1 MKKVNFMKLER
12 VNQIFSNMEWLDAE
26 IKRNEAFEGR
36 NEFSD
41 LFYKTLESIRRKQ
54 QDGIV
59 PYDEYKLI
67 GKAKSLDTIDYGY
80 YIANIH
86 YELFNYDIADKDT
99 LEDRIIFFLNN
110 ANKELFKD
118 KNSWFRLN
126 FINDFRKYLKEVYS
140 IVESYNDLEYII
152 DEFCG
157 PKEKEIY
164 KILWTLFLKKEYFE
178 KNIFDDLKPK
188 EMTELFVN
196 AQIIDIDDFLDE
208 KKFIDYCKTE
218 ITERVNIIRKYSIL
232 WFKDCE
238 SHELIDV
245 RKLRSIVIYC
255 GKYNYELQE
264 LLCLILD
271 DIGSNSRY
279 NIEYKFGIMLLTDF

>member
-1 MKKVNFMKLER
+1 MKKVNYMKLEKI
-12 VNQIFSNMEWLDAE
+12 NQIFSNMDWLDE
-26 IKRNEAFEGR
+26 KIKRNEVSEGR

-41 LFYKTLESIRRKQ
+41 LFYKTLETIRKKQ
-54 QDGIV
+54 QEGIV
-59 PYDEYKLI
+59 PYDEYKLL
-67 GKAKSLDTIDYGY
+67 GKEKSLDTIDCGY
-80 YIANIH
+80 YIANIQ
-86 YELFNYDIADKDT
+86 YELFNFDIAKKDL

-110 ANKELFKD
+110 ANRELFKD

-140 IVESYNDLEYII
+140 IVENYNDLEYII

-157 PKEKEIY
+157 SKEKEIY
-164 KILWTLFLKKEYFE
+164 DILWALFLKKEYFE
-178 KNIFDDLKPK
+178 KNIFDDYKPK

-208 KKFIDYCKTE
+208 QKFIDYCKTE
-218 ITERVNIIRKYSIL
+218 ITERVNIIRKYSVL

-238 SHELIDV
+238 NHELIDV

-255 GKYNYELQE
+255 GKYNYEIQN

-271 DIGSNSRY
+271 DIGSDSRY
-279 NIEYKFGIMLLTDF
+279 NIEYKYGIMLLTDF

>member
-126 FINDFRKYLKEVYS
+126 FINDFRKFLKEV
-140 IVESYNDLEYII
+140 
-152 DEFCG
+152 
-157 PKEKEIY
+157 
-164 KILWTLFLKKEYFE
+164 
-178 KNIFDDLKPK
+178 
-188 EMTELFVN
+188 
-196 AQIIDIDDFLDE
+196 
-208 KKFIDYCKTE
+208 
-218 ITERVNIIRKYSIL
+218 
-232 WFKDCE
+232 
-238 SHELIDV
+238 
-245 RKLRSIVIYC
+245 
-255 GKYNYELQE
+255 
-264 LLCLILD
+264 
-271 DIGSNSRY
+271 
-279 NIEYKFGIMLLTDF
+279 